1 MTDKHQTLCFQCCG
15 LIPVNLTALYRLL
28 KLCVIFFFIY
38 LLIVKIANSED
49 IGVGQMMLTSEWGL
63 GEPRKAPSLGRKDHM
78 HILQPVGNVS
88 SITSLQ
94 TFQEN
99 PPKHGVFC
107 KNF

>member
-1 MTDKHQTLCFQCCG
+1 MLWIDPCKLNCSLQTIEIMC
-15 LIPVNLTALYRLL
+15 N
-28 KLCVIFFFIY
+28 FFFIY